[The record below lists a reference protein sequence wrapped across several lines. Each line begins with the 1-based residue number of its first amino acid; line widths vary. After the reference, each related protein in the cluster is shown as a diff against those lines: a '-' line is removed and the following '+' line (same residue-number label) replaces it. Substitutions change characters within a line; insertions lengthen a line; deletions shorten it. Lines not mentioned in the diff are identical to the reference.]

1 MWTKPVA
8 DDNALDQLWTVME
21 TEKGDLIRRTE
32 EYARWTI
39 PSVCPE
45 DNTAHAEQS
54 RADVAIGARLVNHL
68 SNKVVDTM
76 FPKDAPFFTV
86 SLTPEMRAQLRK
98 ELGKD
103 GEAQFAEAVRE
114 ETAAIEEVAMRKL
127 KIGSYRPQAIEV
139 VKHKIIS
146 GNAVLRRLPDGKR
159 TVYGVR
165 DFCIRRDVAGKPLEV
180 MLRDAKKVGSLPE
193 DVKQRYM
200 NANPDAKPDNNCV
213 LYSHYKLDGARW
225 AMRQGVDGVL
235 IDAGTK
241 YKPVDL
247 PILPLVWN
255 LSRGENYGRGLVED
269 HCVSF
274 HQIDVLTKAL
284 IDMVGVMAD
293 IKFLVDPSS
302 VLDVQELNSSP
313 RGSYHQGRK
322 DDISTP
328 EGQRNLEIQAIA
340 SIIERLE
347 RELSQSFLLSSGGVR
362 QAERVTAEEIRFI
375 AMELESAFG
384 GLYSRLAIEWQQYEA
399 EYAVSQIN
407 FDTELGNSKLPAFE
421 VVITTGLESLS
432 REGQLDNLRRA
443 ISDLAMLEGVPEEI
457 RGAINPLKFAS
468 FIFTN
473 HSVKWKEFLY
483 SEQEMTANNEAAM
496 AQQQSLVNMQSAGQV
511 QVEAGKAAVQESK

>member
-1 MWTKPVA
+1 MWVNPDEVP
-8 DDNALDQLWTVME
+8 NALDQLWTEME
-21 TEKGDLIRRTE
+21 SEKGDLVRRTE

-45 DNTAHAEQS
+45 DNTAHAEQD

-68 SNKVVDTM
+68 ANKVVDTM
-76 FPKDAPFFTV
+76 FPHDRPFFTV
-86 SLTPEMRAQLRK
+86 ALTPEMRKDLRK
-98 ELGKD
+98 ELGVE
-103 GEAQFAEAVRE
+103 GEAAFAEAVRE
-114 ETAAIEEVAMRKL
+114 ETAAVEEVAMRKL

-146 GNAVLRRLPDGKR
+146 GNALLRRLPDGSR
-159 TVYGVR
+159 TVYGVK
-165 DFCIRRDVAGKPLEV
+165 DFCIRRDISGKPLEV
-180 MLRDAKKVGSLPE
+180 LLKDAKKVGSLPAG
-193 DVKQRYM
+193 VKQLYK
-200 NANPDAKPDNNCV
+200 NANPQAKETDPCV
-213 LYSHYKLDGARW
+213 LYSHYKWDGFRW
-225 AMRQGVDGVL
+225 SFQQGVDRVL
-235 IDAGTK
+235 LAGASK
-241 YKPVDL
+241 FKPVDV

-255 LSRGENYGRGLVED
+255 LARGENYGRGLVED
-269 HCVSF
+269 HCVAF
-274 HQIDVLTKAL
+274 HQVDVLTKAL
-284 IDMVGVMAD
+284 LDMVGVMAD
-293 IKFLVDPSS
+293 IKFIVDPSS
-302 VLDVQELNSSP
+302 VLDVQELNNSA

-328 EGQRNLEIQAIA
+328 ESQRRLEVQATA
-340 SIIERLE
+340 AVIEKLE
-347 RELSQSFLLSSGGVR
+347 RELSQAFLLSSGGVR

-443 ISDLAMLEGVPEEI
+443 ISDLVMLEGVPEDI

-473 HSVKWKEFLY
+473 HTVKWKEFLFT
-483 SEQEMTANNEAAM
+483 QDEMTAKQDAAM
-496 AQQQSLVNMQSAGQV
+496 AQEQKLIDMQSQGKM

>member
-1 MWTKPVA
+1 MWVNP
-8 DDNALDQLWTVME
+8 DQDPDGLDQLWTVMDG
-21 TEKGDLIRRTE
+21 EKGDLVRRTE

-45 DNTAHAEQS
+45 DSTAHAEQD

-68 SNKVVDTM
+68 ANKVVDTM
-76 FPKDAPFFTV
+76 FPKDRPFFTV
-86 SLTPEMRAQLRK
+86 TLTPEMRKELRK

-103 GEAQFAEAVRE
+103 GEAKFAEAVRE
-114 ETAAIEEVAMRKL
+114 ETVAVEEVAMRKL

-146 GNAVLRRLPDGKR
+146 GNALLRRLPDGSR
-159 TVYGVR
+159 TVYGVK
-165 DFCIRRDVAGKPLEV
+165 DFCIRRDIAGKPLEV
-180 MLRDAKKVGSLPE
+180 LTKDAKKVSSLPD
-193 DVKQRYM
+193 DVRQRYK
-200 NANPDAKPDNNCV
+200 NAHPQAKDQDNCT
-213 LYSHYKLDGARW
+213 LYTHFKWDGARW
-225 AMRQGVDGVL
+225 AMRQGVDRVV
-235 IDAGTK
+235 IDKGTR
-241 YKPVDL
+241 YKPVDV

-269 HCVSF
+269 HAVSF

-302 VLDVQELNSSP
+302 VLDVQELNNSA

-328 EGQRNLEIQAIA
+328 ETQRRLEVQATA
-340 SIIERLE
+340 AVIERLE
-347 RELSQSFLLSSGGVR
+347 RELAQAFLLSSGGVR
-362 QAERVTAEEIRFI
+362 NAERVTAEEIRFI

-407 FDTELGNSKLPAFE
+407 FDTELGNSRLPAFE

-443 ISDLAMLEGVPEEI
+443 VADLAMLEGVPEDV
-457 RGAINPLKFAS
+457 RSAINPLKFAS
-468 FIFTN
+468 FIFDN
-473 HSVKWKEFLY
+473 HTVKWKEFLY
-483 SEQEMTANNEAAM
+483 TQDEMNANQQAAM
-496 AQQQSLVNMQSAGQV
+496 QREKQLVDMQAQGQM